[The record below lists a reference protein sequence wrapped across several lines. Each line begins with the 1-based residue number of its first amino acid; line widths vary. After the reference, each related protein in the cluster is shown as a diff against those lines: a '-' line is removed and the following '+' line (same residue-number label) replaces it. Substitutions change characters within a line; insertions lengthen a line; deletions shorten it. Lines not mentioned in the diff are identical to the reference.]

1 MSTKVAPKTK
11 KIISKSKTDTKPES
25 KIVKTEKVV
34 PNEPV
39 VEKVA
44 PVVDQ
49 VPPKESSE
57 QPDKSIEKV
66 EEDSVANR
74 FSRVLTS
81 LNEMKKQ
88 CQTLI
93 DEVKKLQK
101 EKRKTRNTNVKS
113 GFVKQVPISSD
124 LATFM
129 KVKEDEL
136 VSRVTVTK
144 FVTDYVSKN
153 NLQVS
158 ENKQLFNVDKALS
171 NLFNVDVGTQIHYF
185 KLQSHLKNHYPKV
198 ETTPTVL
205 VTA

>member
-11 KIISKSKTDTKPES
+11 KVISKSKTDTKPES
-25 KIVKTEKVV
+25 KTVKTEKVV

-44 PVVDQ
+44 HVVDQ

-101 EKRKTRNTNVKS
+101 EKRKPRNTNVKS
-113 GFVKQVPISSD
+113 GFVKQVPISND

-129 KVKEDEL
+129 NVKEDEL

-158 ENKQLFNVDKALS
+158 ENKQLFNVDKAMS
-171 NLFNVDVGTQIHYF
+171 KLFNVDVGTQIHYF
-185 KLQSHLKNHYPKV
+185 KLQSHLKNHYP
-198 ETTPTVL
+198 THHFL
-205 VTA
+205 QI